1 MAIRNGL
8 GPKFGS
14 VLAGAQKG
22 SSRDFERLFLVYSGP
37 ITAFATA
44 RGSDDP
50 EGISND
56 VMLKVFQRLGTF
68 TGETEAAFTGWVFAI
83 ARNRLIDAHRAA
95 QRRPVVADGVEVPE
109 QMMTESSEEAALQG
123 MSLQSTVARLECL
136 TDDQR
141 DVIALR
147 MVADLSLQ
155 QVAEVID
162 RPVSAVKALQRRGL
176 RRLQKEILPA
186 AVS

>member
-14 VLAGAQKG
+14 VLTGAQNG
-22 SSRDFERLFLVYSGP
+22 SSRDFELLFRAYSGP
-37 ITAFATA
+37 VTAFASA
-44 RGSDDP
+44 RGNDDP
-50 EGISND
+50 EAISND
-56 VMLKVFQRLGTF
+56 VLLKVFQHLDGF
-68 TGETEAAFTGWVFAI
+68 DGDESAFTGWVFAI

-95 QRRPVVADGVEVPE
+95 ARRPAVADGVEVPE
-109 QMMTESSEEAALQG
+109 EGFEQSSEEAALRG
-123 MSLQSTVARLECL
+123 LSLQSTISQLECL

-147 MVADLSLQ
+147 MVADLSLE
-155 QVAEVID
+155 QVSEIVE

-186 AVS
+186 GVS